1 MCLWF
6 KSLISLASE
15 IVRTVPSALS
25 NLKDENLELLEP
37 SDGKNCGV
45 KTNLLAQN
53 GFMGKSLSNRVCQG
67 SLMRTNA
74 KGLVPGVERLSSRQP
89 YLFHITS
96 KASFQPLS
104 WKVLQRTNE
113 GLALAHPSLWLEVF

>member
-1 MCLWF
+1 M
-6 KSLISLASE
+6 E
-15 IVRTVPSALS
+15 
-25 NLKDENLELLEP
+25 
-37 SDGKNCGV
+37 KNCGV

-74 KGLVPGVERLSSRQP
+74 KGLASWGMERLSLRQP

-96 KASFQPLS
+96 KASFSNHLS
-104 WKVLQRTNE
+104 ESTLENKRGT
-113 GLALAHPSLWLEVF
+113 ALRSSFHVA